1 MVEQET
7 KKLDRRVVKTK
18 KAIRNSFLKL
28 LTEKD
33 IDKVT
38 VKEIADG
45 ADVDRKTV
53 YNYYMGVDEILEE
66 LENELAMD
74 FEKTLIEFRFESVEA
89 ALSAFYAFSEFLQAN
104 MEMYTLLMKIDG
116 RSRLMEKI
124 VAYLKEKVRSVLEH
138 TSVEAAK
145 IDLAVEYVTSG
156 MFMAYR
162 YWFNSDRKQSLE
174 DFTDDIATLVIGGLP
189 TYFMEIE

>member
-1 MVEQET
+1 MKT
-7 KKLDRRVVKTK
+7 WLKLAAFFSCFIFLAACGTDSPDKVVKK
-18 KAIRNSFLKL
+18 VEKAWGDYEGY
-28 LTEKD
+28 T
-33 IDKVT
+33 
-38 VKEIADG
+38 
-45 ADVDRKTV
+45 
-53 YNYYMGVDEILEE
+53 
-66 LENELAMD
+66 
-74 FEKTLIEFRFESVEA
+74 
-89 ALSAFYAFSEFLQAN
+89 LQAN

>member
-45 ADVDRKTV
+45 MRISESNVSV
-53 YNYYMGVDEILEE
+53 ILHR
-66 LENELAMD
+66 
-74 FEKTLIEFRFESVEA
+74 T
-89 ALSAFYAFSEFLQAN
+89 
-104 MEMYTLLMKIDG
+104 
-116 RSRLMEKI
+116 RSKFKD
-124 VAYLKEKVRSVLEH
+124 YLTKEGICV
-138 TSVEAAK
+138 
-145 IDLAVEYVTSG
+145 
-156 MFMAYR
+156 
-162 YWFNSDRKQSLE
+162 
-174 DFTDDIATLVIGGLP
+174 
-189 TYFMEIE
+189 

>member
-1 MVEQET
+1 MVEQEE
-7 KKLDRRVVKTK
+7 KKQDRRVVKTK

-53 YNYYMGVDEILEE
+53 YNYYAGVEEILEE
-66 LENELAMD
+66 LENELTID
-74 FEKTLIEFRFESVEA
+74 FEKTLVEFKFESVEDA
-89 ALSAFYAFSEFLQAN
+89 MSAFYAFAEFLQTN

-124 VAYLKEKVRSVLEH
+124 VAYLKEKVRSVLVD
-138 TSVEAAK
+138 TKVEASK

-189 TYFMEIE
+189 TYFMEIG

>member
-53 YNYYMGVDEILEE
+53 YNYYTGVDEILEE

-74 FEKTLIEFRFESVEA
+74 FEKTLVEFRFESVEDA
-89 ALSAFYAFSEFLQAN
+89 MSAFYAFSEFLQAN

>member
-1 MVEQET
+1 
-7 KKLDRRVVKTK
+7 
-18 KAIRNSFLKL
+18 
-28 LTEKD
+28 
-33 IDKVT
+33 
-38 VKEIADG
+38 
-45 ADVDRKTV
+45 
-53 YNYYMGVDEILEE
+53 
-66 LENELAMD
+66 
-74 FEKTLIEFRFESVEA
+74 
-89 ALSAFYAFSEFLQAN
+89 
-104 MEMYTLLMKIDG
+104 
-116 RSRLMEKI
+116 MEKI

-189 TYFMEIE
+189 TYFMEIG

>member
-33 IDKVT
+33 VDKVT

-53 YNYYMGVDEILEE
+53 YNYYTGVDEILEE

-74 FEKTLIEFRFESVEA
+74 FEKTLVEFNFESVEDTM
-89 ALSAFYAFSEFLQAN
+89 SAFYAFSEFLQAN

>member
-1 MVEQET
+1 MVEQEE
-7 KKLDRRVVKTK
+7 KKQDRRVVKTK

-53 YNYYMGVDEILEE
+53 YNYYAGVEEILEE
-66 LENELAMD
+66 LENELTID
-74 FEKTLIEFRFESVEA
+74 FEKTLVEFKFESVEDTM
-89 ALSAFYAFSEFLQAN
+89 SAFYAFSEFLQTN

-124 VAYLKEKVRSVLEH
+124 VAYLKEKVRSVLVD
-138 TSVEAAK
+138 TKVEASK

-156 MFMAYR
+156 MFAAYR

-189 TYFMEIE
+189 TYFMEIG

>member
-1 MVEQET
+1 MVEQVE

-33 IDKVT
+33 VDKVT

-53 YNYYMGVDEILEE
+53 YNYYAGVEEILEE

-74 FEKTLIEFRFESVEA
+74 FEKTLVEFNFESVEDTM
-89 ALSAFYAFSEFLQAN
+89 SAFYAFSEFLQAN